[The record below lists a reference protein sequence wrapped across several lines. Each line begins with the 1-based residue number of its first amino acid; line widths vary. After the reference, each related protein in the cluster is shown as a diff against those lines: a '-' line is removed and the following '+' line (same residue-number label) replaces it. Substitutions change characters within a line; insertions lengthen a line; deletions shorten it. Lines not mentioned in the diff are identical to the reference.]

1 MKETKKPTEQVEKK
15 TKRTVNKESKIEP
28 ETPATQDKHEWD
40 IAAVI
45 DSATAPAKEK
55 PAEIVPESVSEDNAP
70 ADADSKGQKP
80 KPLIIKLD
88 DLVPF
93 KDHPYKVLDNADMD
107 ELVKSIKDVGKINP
121 IIVRPLEGADGKYEI
136 ISGHRRVHAAKKLG
150 LKKVQC
156 TVRYIDRATATLL
169 MVESNSQR
177 TELLPS
183 EKAFAYRMRTE
194 ALSRQSK
201 SAGPLVP
208 QNGRTTEAVGAENGE
223 SYKTVQRYIR
233 LTYLVPE
240 LLDFVDKGKI
250 KLRPAVETSYL
261 PEEVQRDIV
270 DVIDGMGGETFP
282 SHAQTRLIRK
292 QAESKEGISHD
303 KIEAILSAPK
313 PNQVEK
319 VKIPVDDLR
328 KRVKRNMTD
337 AEFIEYLYKTVDFY
351 EKHLERQREQ
361 AR

>member
-1 MKETKKPTEQVEKK
+1 M
-15 TKRTVNKESKIEP
+15 
-28 ETPATQDKHEWD
+28 
-40 IAAVI
+40 
-45 DSATAPAKEK
+45 
-55 PAEIVPESVSEDNAP
+55 
-70 ADADSKGQKP
+70 
-80 KPLIIKLD
+80 
-88 DLVPF
+88 
-93 KDHPYKVLDNADMD
+93 
-107 ELVKSIKDVGKINP
+107 
-121 IIVRPLEGADGKYEI
+121 
-136 ISGHRRVHAAKKLG
+136 
-150 LKKVQC
+150 QC
-156 TVRYIDRATATLL
+156 TVHYIDRDAATLL

-194 ALSRQSK
+194 AFSRRNK
-201 SAGPLVP
+201 DAGPVVP
-208 QNGRTTEAVGAENGE
+208 QSRRTTETVGAENGE

-292 QAESKEGISHD
+292 QAESKKGISHD
-303 KIEAILSAPK
+303 QIEAILSAPK
-313 PNQVEK
+313 PNQIEK

-361 AR
+361 TR

>member
-1 MKETKKPTEQVEKK
+1 MKTTFEEMGGTYRKEGDYLLPN
-15 TKRTVNKESKIEP
+15 TV
-28 ETPATQDKHEWD
+28 H
-40 IAAVI
+40 
-45 DSATAPAKEK
+45 
-55 PAEIVPESVSEDNAP
+55 
-70 ADADSKGQKP
+70 
-80 KPLIIKLD
+80 
-88 DLVPF
+88 
-93 KDHPYKVLDNADMD
+93 
-107 ELVKSIKDVGKINP
+107 
-121 IIVRPLEGADGKYEI
+121 
-136 ISGHRRVHAAKKLG
+136 
-150 LKKVQC
+150 
-156 TVRYIDRATATLL
+156 YIDRDAATLL

-194 ALSRQSK
+194 ALSRKSK
-201 SAGPLVP
+201 PVGPVVP
-208 QNGRTTEAVGAENGE
+208 QNGRTTETVGAENGE

-233 LTYLVPE
+233 LTHLVPE

-250 KLRPAVETSYL
+250 KLRPAVEMSYL
-261 PEEVQRDIV
+261 SEEVQRDIV
-270 DVIDGMGGETFP
+270 DVIDGMGGETFA

-292 QAESKEGISHD
+292 QAESKNAISYEQ
-303 KIEAILSAPK
+303 IEAILSEMK